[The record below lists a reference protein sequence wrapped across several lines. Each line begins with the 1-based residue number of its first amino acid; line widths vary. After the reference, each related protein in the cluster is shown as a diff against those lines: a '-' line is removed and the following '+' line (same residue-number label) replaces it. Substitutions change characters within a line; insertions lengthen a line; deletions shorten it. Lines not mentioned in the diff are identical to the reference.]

1 MCSHTDTRGPLVH
14 TRHFL
19 TSNIGVFLLNT
30 TSFNMA
36 DSGDDEV
43 ERICLGFDNLG
54 LLKCKNPAFERTY
67 YCKEH
72 QKSPHGHI
80 HVLYWGIPWL
90 VLGGYLFLADL
101 YDLFIPVPVFI
112 TGFILSFG
120 LLFYEMVTRIYHW
133 RIIDKTNQIVPPII
147 TEKVILET
155 KKTATY
161 GSIIGGSTYSR
172 KLTRSRYVE
181 YDDGNDVG
189 DWGSNL
195 GDTMGPS
202 DDEDDDDDG

>member
-1 MCSHTDTRGPLVH
+1 
-14 TRHFL
+14 
-19 TSNIGVFLLNT
+19 
-30 TSFNMA
+30 MA

-133 RIIDKTNQIVPPII
+133 RIIDKNQSDCSANNHGESDIG
-147 TEKVILET
+147 
-155 KKTATY
+155 KKENCHLWFNY
-161 GSIIGGSTYSR
+161 WRFDLLKKINS
-172 KLTRSRYVE
+172 
-181 YDDGNDVG
+181 
-189 DWGSNL
+189 
-195 GDTMGPS
+195 
-202 DDEDDDDDG
+202 